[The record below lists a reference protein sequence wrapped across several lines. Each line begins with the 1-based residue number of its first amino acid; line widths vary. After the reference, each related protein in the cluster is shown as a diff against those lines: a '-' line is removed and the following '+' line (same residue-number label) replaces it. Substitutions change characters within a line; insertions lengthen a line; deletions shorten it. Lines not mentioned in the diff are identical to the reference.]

1 MSYPALAYN
10 SKKDKKR
17 NCYEGFSMHIFI
29 EIISKFGVSGLLFT
43 MALEGLSV
51 PIPGIIVVLTLGYIL
66 NLSLAQTLIVAV
78 FMSALYS

>member
-43 MALEGLSV
+43 MALE
-51 PIPGIIVVLTLGYIL
+51 
-66 NLSLAQTLIVAV
+66 
-78 FMSALYS
+78 